1 MGEKV
6 WAMRYQK
13 VLTSFMS
20 QNSYKSFR
28 SGVRLPDDYLIRIPH
43 GAVLRR

>member
-20 QNSYKSFR
+20 QNSYKSF